1 MYESSNSWINYSQ
14 NLNVTFHLFS
24 DPRPPDH
31 TWLQTKEDVKVQ
43 FTVPE
48 NTTKAN
54 IYPTFPQDHMSRDMI
69 FPTMWYVRLAKAQTS
84 LHIRSV

>member
-1 MYESSNSWINYSQ
+1 MRVLICGQ
-14 NLNVTFHLFS
+14 IIAKNLYITFYLFS

-31 TWLQTKEDVKVQ
+31 TWLQTKEDVTVQ

-48 NTTKAN
+48 SKTKAN
-54 IYPTFPQDHMSRDMI
+54 IYLTFSQDHMSLDMI